1 MRRGVSLPKRS
12 MRLLNGPHD
21 LGRGPVFWACM
32 LLLAA
37 GFLGYPVVASSFA
50 ATNVAFYLLNI
61 PMALGLS
68 VLWGYGGVL
77 SFGQVAFF
85 GIAGYTYGIVA
96 GNLQDVA
103 FGTPI
108 ATVAALLAAGL
119 TAAAFGYFVFYGR
132 VAAWIVPIL
141 TLVLALLLATFLGLT
156 AGYEWRVGDVQLG
169 GYNGMTGIPALQI
182 GNLTFQDY
190 AFFYL
195 ACGTVVLCYLGLRM
209 WVNAHRGQVLMAIRE
224 DALRTELLGY
234 DVRLEQLRAFVLSAV
249 LAGVSG
255 LLYVQWGNYITP
267 SSLGLQQAALPV
279 IWVAVGGRT
288 SLLAVAI
295 ATFLLNQLTYV
306 LSSSGNQYALVIV
319 GGLLVAVMMFAPDGI
334 VVGIARLRCWPALRW
349 RRRADRQAV
358 MHHGE

>member
-1 MRRGVSLPKRS
+1 MRRMLS
-12 MRLLNGPHD
+12 LLNGPHD
-21 LGRGPVFWACM
+21 LGRGRIFWMAM
-32 LLLAA
+32 TLLAA
-37 GFLGYPVVASSFA
+37 GFLAYPAVASSFA
-50 ATNVAFYLLNI
+50 ASNVAFYLLNI

-68 VLWGYGGVL
+68 LLWGYGGVL

-103 FGTPI
+103 WGTP
-108 ATVAALLAAGL
+108 AAAAASLLAAGIS
-119 TAAAFGYFVFYGR
+119 AAAFGYFVFYGR

-141 TLVLALLLATFLGLT
+141 TLVLALLLSTFLGLT

-169 GYNGMTGIPALQI
+169 GYNGMTGIPAMQI
-182 GNLTFQDY
+182 GSLTFQDY

-195 ACGTVVLCYLGLRM
+195 ACVVVVACYVGLRI

-234 DVRLEQLRAFVLSAV
+234 DVRLEQLWAFVLAAV
-249 LAGVSG
+249 LAGISG

-267 SSLGLQQAALPV
+267 SSIGLQQAALPV
-279 IWVAVGGRT
+279 IWVAVGGRN

-295 ATFLLNQLTYV
+295 TTFLLNQLTYV

-319 GGLLVAVMMFAPDGI
+319 GGLLVVVMMFAPDGI
-334 VVGIARLRCWPALRW
+334 VVGIARSPRWSALRGR
-349 RRRADRQAV
+349 RRRAAARVVQ
-358 MHHGE
+358 HGE

>member
-1 MRRGVSLPKRS
+1 MRQAL
-12 MRLLNGPHD
+12 RLLNGPHD
-21 LGRGPVFWACM
+21 IGRGPVFWICM
-32 LLLAA
+32 AILAA
-37 GFLGYPVVASSFA
+37 GFLAYPAVASAFA
-50 ATNVAFYLLNI
+50 ATNTAYYLLNI

-68 VLWGYGGVL
+68 LLWGYGGVL

-96 GNLQDVA
+96 GNLQDVTA
-103 FGTPI
+103 GTPL
-108 ATVAALLAAGL
+108 AALAALVAAGIS
-119 TAAAFGYFVFYGR
+119 AAAFGYFVFYGR

-141 TLVLALLLATFLGLT
+141 TLVLALLLSTFLGLT

-169 GYNGMTGIPALQI
+169 GYNGMTGIPALQF
-182 GNLTFQDY
+182 GDFAFQDY

-195 ACGTVVLCYLGLRM
+195 ACAVVVVCYVGLRI

-234 DVRLEQLRAFVLSAV
+234 DVRLEQLRAFVLAAV

-267 SSLGLQQAALPV
+267 SSIGLQQAALPV

-295 ATFLLNQLTYV
+295 GTFLLNQLTYV
-306 LSSSGNQYALVIV
+306 LASSGNEYALVIV

-334 VVGIARLRCWPALRW
+334 VVGIARGNWWSAW
-349 RRRADRQAV
+349 RARGRSATAPEV
-358 MHHGE
+358 AHHGE

>member
-1 MRRGVSLPKRS
+1 MMRGLH
-12 MRLLNGPHD
+12 LLNGPHD
-21 LGRGPVFWACM
+21 IGRGPVFWTCM
-32 LLLAA
+32 TLLAA
-37 GFLGYPVVASSFA
+37 GFLAYPAFASAFA

-68 VLWGYGGVL
+68 LLWGYGGVL

-103 FGTPI
+103 YGTPL
-108 ATVAALLAAGL
+108 AAVAALAAAGVA
-119 TAAAFGYFVFYGR
+119 AAAFGYFVFYGR

-141 TLVLALLLATFLGLT
+141 TLVLALLLSTFLGLT
-156 AGYEWRVGDVQLG
+156 AGYEWRVGTVQLG

-195 ACGTVVLCYLGLRM
+195 TCGVVAVCYLALRV

-224 DALRTELLGY
+224 DTLRTELLGY
-234 DVRLEQLRAFVLSAV
+234 DVRLEQLRAFVLSAM

-255 LLYVQWGNYITP
+255 LLYAQWGNYITP

-279 IWVAVGGRT
+279 IWVAVGGRN

-306 LSSSGNQYALVIV
+306 LSSGGNQYALIIV
-319 GGLLVAVMMFAPDGI
+319 GGLLVTVMMFSPDGI
-334 VVGIARLRCWPALRW
+334 VVGIARLRWWSLLRW
-349 RRRADRQAV
+349 RGRSQRQAV
-358 MHHGE
+358 VHHGD

>member
-1 MRRGVSLPKRS
+1 MISGL
-12 MRLLNGPHD
+12 RLLNGPHD
-21 LGRGPVFWACM
+21 IGHGPAFWFGM

-37 GFLGYPVVASSFA
+37 AFVAYPAFASAFA

-68 VLWGYGGVL
+68 LLWGYGGVL

-96 GNLQDVA
+96 GNLQDA
-103 FGTPI
+103 AYGTPL
-108 ATVAALLAAGL
+108 AAVTALLAVGI

-141 TLVLALLLATFLGLT
+141 TLVLALLLSTFLGLT
-156 AGYEWRVGDVQLG
+156 AGYQWRVGGVQLG
-169 GYNGMTGIPALQI
+169 GYNGMTGIPSLQI
-182 GNLTFQDY
+182 GAISFQDY

-195 ACGTVVLCYLGLRM
+195 ACATVALCYLALRI

-224 DALRTELLGY
+224 DAVRTELLGY
-234 DVRLEQLRAFVLSAV
+234 DVRLEQLRVFVLSAV

-279 IWVAVGGRT
+279 IWVAVGGRN

-306 LSSSGNQYALVIV
+306 LSSHGNQYALIIV
-319 GGLLVAVMMFAPDGI
+319 GGLLVVVMMFFPDGI
-334 VVGIARLRCWPALRW
+334 VVGIARARWWRALR
-349 RRRADRQAV
+349 RRGRSASQAV
-358 MHHGE
+358 VHHGE

>member
-1 MRRGVSLPKRS
+1 MKQALH
-12 MRLLNGPHD
+12 LLNGPHD
-21 LGRGPVFWACM
+21 IGRGRFFWIGMAF
-32 LLLAA
+32 LSA
-37 GFLGYPVVASSFA
+37 GFLAYPTIASAFA
-50 ATNVAFYLLNI
+50 ATNTAYYLLNI

-68 VLWGYGGVL
+68 LLWGYGGVL

-96 GNLQDVA
+96 GNLQDVTA
-103 FGTPI
+103 GTPL
-108 ATVAALLAAGL
+108 AALAALLAAGL
-119 TAAAFGYFVFYGR
+119 SAAAFGYFVFYGR

-141 TLVLALLLATFLGLT
+141 TLVLALLLSTFLGLT

-169 GYNGMTGIPALQI
+169 GYNGMTAIPALQI

-195 ACGTVVLCYLGLRM
+195 VCGVVVVCYIAARI

-234 DVRLEQLRAFVLSAV
+234 DVRLEQLRAFVLAAV

-255 LLYVQWGNYITP
+255 VLYVQWGNYITP
-267 SSLGLQQAALPV
+267 SSIGLQQAALPV

-295 ATFLLNQLTYV
+295 SSFLLNQLTYV

-334 VVGIARLRCWPALRW
+334 VVAVARGAHWHT
-349 RRRADRQAV
+349 RRRRDRGAAAAAR
-358 MHHGE
+358 HGE

>member
-1 MRRGVSLPKRS
+1 MKRTLH
-12 MRLLNGPHD
+12 LLNGPHD
-21 LGRGPVFWACM
+21 IGRGPLFWAGM
-32 LLLAA
+32 VLLAA
-37 GFLGYPVVASSFA
+37 AFLAYPAIGSAFS
-50 ATNVAFYLLNI
+50 ATNVAYYLLNI

-68 VLWGYGGVL
+68 LLWGYGGVL

-96 GNLQDVA
+96 GNLTDVA
-103 FGTPI
+103 AGTPL
-108 ATVAALLAAGL
+108 AAVAALLAAGVS
-119 TAAAFGYFVFYGR
+119 AAAFGYFVFYGR

-141 TLVLALLLATFLGLT
+141 TLVLALLLSTFLGLT
-156 AGYEWRVGDVQLG
+156 AGYAWRVGEVQLG

-182 GNLTFQDY
+182 GGLTFQDY

-195 ACGTVVLCYLGLRM
+195 TCAVVVVCYLGLRI

-234 DVRLEQLRAFVLSAV
+234 DVRLEQLRAFVLAAV
-249 LAGVSG
+249 LSGVSG

-267 SSLGLQQAALPV
+267 SALGLQQAALPV

-295 ATFLLNQLTYV
+295 GTFLLNQLTYV

-334 VVGIARLRCWPALRW
+334 VVWLA
-349 RRRADRQAV
+349 RRAWWPTWRGRDRDATTLQAAR
-358 MHHGE
+358 HGE

>member
-1 MRRGVSLPKRS
+1 MV
-12 MRLLNGPHD
+12 LLT
-21 LGRGPVFWACM
+21 V
-32 LLLAA
+32 
-37 GFLGYPVVASSFA
+37 GFLAYPAVASPFS
-50 ATNVAFYLLNI
+50 ATNTAYYLLNI
-61 PMALGLS
+61 PMAFGLS
-68 VLWGYGGVL
+68 LLWGYGGVL

-96 GNLQDVA
+96 GNLTDVA
-103 FGTPI
+103 AGTPL
-108 ATVAALLAAGL
+108 AALAALAGTAL
-119 TAAAFGYFVFYGR
+119 SAAAFGYFVFYGR

-141 TLVLALLLATFLGLT
+141 TLVLALLLSTFLGLT
-156 AGYEWRVGDVQLG
+156 AGYQWRIGDVQLG

-195 ACGTVVLCYLGLRM
+195 VCGVVVVCYVGLRI

-234 DVRLEQLRAFVLSAV
+234 DIRLEQLRAFVLAAV

-267 SSLGLQQAALPV
+267 SAIGLQQAALPV
-279 IWVAVGGRT
+279 IWVAVGGRN
-288 SLLAVAI
+288 SLLAA
-295 ATFLLNQLTYV
+295 ALGTFLLNQLTFV

-334 VVGIARLRCWPALRW
+334 VVGIARAGWWSGW
-349 RRRADRQAV
+349 RARNRPGAAREAV
-358 MHHGE
+358 RHGE